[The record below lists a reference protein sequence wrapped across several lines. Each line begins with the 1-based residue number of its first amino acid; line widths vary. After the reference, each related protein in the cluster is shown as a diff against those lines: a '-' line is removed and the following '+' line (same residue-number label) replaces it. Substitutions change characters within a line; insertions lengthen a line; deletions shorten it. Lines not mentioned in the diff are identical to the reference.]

1 MKYCVK
7 CGTLLEDSHE
17 ICIGCG
23 ADVSTP
29 ENYTLFPPDVQ
40 EQIEAE
46 NAERK
51 ERGGIIA
58 AIVIVFIL
66 LVAALAIFV
75 GYNVYSVQNKSTVET
90 VEPAEETVAE
100 EMAEEAE
107 EVEEA
112 ADAATAEAPE
122 TLNTDLI
129 SDVKT
134 TPEAD
139 SASENNSNRE
149 VKDTEGFYYTYN
161 TLKDAGGN
169 TVFTTMYPEDFAPV
183 AQNVDFS
190 LYSTKFP
197 GCVTFIAG
205 NQEGNVQLTYI
216 SPQHFWHRKSSKGK
230 SRDNERNIFD
240 YMMYYKYDGAQ
251 GYIEAL
257 IKQSYTDIKSF
268 KLIETVDVD
277 TQVRAKLM
285 AFSES
290 YTETLL
296 GDIGDYA
303 SIASDAVY
311 APMEAQYEANIFKY
325 EATTKKNETIY
336 MDFYVPMVANTLSY
350 VTEIDNDQ
358 GDVIEWLP
366 LEVVAYE
373 AGNEDLYVKYQE
385 AFEVFINNTRPTKQF
400 LYENQEY
407 SKEIKAAIGS
417 SSSGQVE
424 LKSLDANKLKSYNDK
439 YKEDAELDAYYEGL
453 NTFFSAHAEGAAE
466 FKNDELTVHGT
477 KDDKV
482 CFYNKETKKVF
493 ISTAEDEYPGDTY
506 EELTTQ

>member
-1 MKYCVK
+1 MKYCAK

-23 ADVSTP
+23 ADVSK
-29 ENYTLFPPDVQ
+29 EDGYTLFPPNIQ
-40 EQIEAE
+40 EQIDT
-46 NAERK
+46 ERADTK
-51 ERGGIIA
+51 TRGGIIA
-58 AIVIVFIL
+58 SIVIVFIL
-66 LVAALAIFV
+66 LLCALGFFI
-75 GYNVYSVQNKSTVET
+75 GYNVMSMNQNEDEITSEMVE
-90 VEPAEETVAE
+90 EALEETAVEEVIEEVAE
-100 EMAEEAE
+100 E
-107 EVEEA
+107 
-112 ADAATAEAPE
+112 PQ
-122 TLNTDLI
+122 TLNTDL
-129 SDVKT
+129 VTEEAPKEEE
-134 TPEAD
+134 TPAVD
-139 SASENNSNRE
+139 SNRE
-149 VKDTEGFYYTYN
+149 VKDTDGFYYTL
-161 TLKDAGGN
+161 TSIKDAAGN
-169 TVFTTMYPEDFAPV
+169 TIFNTVIPEDFKPLS
-183 AQNVDFS
+183 QNVDYS

-205 NQEGNVQLTYI
+205 SEEGNVQLTYI

-240 YMMYYKYDGAQ
+240 YMMFYKYEGAQ

-257 IKQSYTDIKSF
+257 IKQSYTDIKNF
-268 KLIETVDVD
+268 KLIEKADVD
-277 TQVRAKLM
+277 TQVLAKLM

-290 YTETLL
+290 HTNSLL

-303 SIASDAVY
+303 SIASDTVY
-311 APMEAQYEANIFKY
+311 APMEAEFEANIFKY

-336 MDFYVPMVANTLSY
+336 MDFFVPMVANTLSY

-366 LEVVAYE
+366 LEVVAFE

-385 AFEVFINNTRPTKQF
+385 AFEAFINNTRPTKEF

-407 SKEIKAAIGS
+407 SKEIKEAIGH
-417 SSSGQVE
+417 SGEPVE
-424 LKSLDANKLKSYNDK
+424 LRALDSLKLKGYHDK
-439 YKEDAELDAYYEGL
+439 YTEDAELDAYYEGI
-453 NTFFSAHAEGAAE
+453 NTFFSTHAEDAKT
-466 FKNDELTVHGT
+466 FKNDDITIYGS

-506 EELTTQ
+506 EELAIQ